1 MPSATA
7 SDAREKSRQHK
18 KTMSS
23 ASSTSSAGA
32 QPRGSQSPPAALN
45 RETTPES
52 LADADQ
58 KTKKR
63 IQNRVAQRTYRN
75 RMKQRVQDLEQ
86 QLCEMRARQQQQ
98 QYYPQDMSG
107 TVTPDGSMGFIPN
120 AGNMPPALWQPTMAL
135 PRTPGS
141 MPQEMWPAMA
151 VDSPHQPM
159 PDAVAMA
166 GNPYMARNFHQQP
179 PFNNAALLNQ
189 LNPSAATGLDQ
200 VPMMSPTLE
209 MAGEP
214 PMQRLYRNGS
224 AASTPNQES
233 LQLDAHFGYRGTVT
247 GLVLKGQASEISE
260 EDGNDAKLFTNPT
273 SWENSP
279 AMMSPTSSRTGTVA
293 PQSAISTSP
302 WGSIATAATEV
313 SEAGSPH
320 QFSSIEERFEY
331 VLECA
336 RRVGFDTFD
345 SMAAQY
351 YGSSFDPC
359 SSLAMDQRLSRNRH
373 LPALLSEIRQKS
385 AHWSVW
391 ERRAYQDEALK
402 TAEDICA
409 IECREFRSMQDLGD
423 ANAANLATI
432 QQKLPNVW
440 TLLSGLASA
449 TPLQRQGDRS
459 NLVYNSIKQLCALG
473 DASGHMAV
481 DSQ

>member
-7 SDAREKSRQHK
+7 ADTSDNARQHR

-23 ASSTSSAGA
+23 ASSTSSTGA
-32 QPRGSQSPPAALN
+32 QARGSQSPTAMN

-98 QYYPQDMSG
+98 QYFPQDMSG
-107 TVTPDGSMGFIPN
+107 AVTPDGSMGFVPN
-120 AGNMPPALWQPTMAL
+120 GASMPPALWQQSMSL

-141 MPQEMWPAMA
+141 IPQEMWPAMA
-151 VDSPHQPM
+151 VDGTPQHMSETVP
-159 PDAVAMA
+159 MA
-166 GNPYMARNFHQQP
+166 GNPYMARSFPQQA
-179 PFNNAALLNQ
+179 PFNNPALLNQ
-189 LNPSAATGLDQ
+189 LNPSAAASIDH
-200 VPMMSPTLE
+200 VPNVMMSPSME
-209 MAGEP
+209 MPGES

-224 AASTPNQES
+224 AGSTPNQETI
-233 LQLDAHFGYRGTVT
+233 QLDAHFGYRGTVT
-247 GLVLKGQASEISE
+247 GLGQASEISE
-260 EDGNDAKLFTNPT
+260 EDGNDAKIFTNPT

-302 WGSIATAATEV
+302 WGSIATTAATEV
-313 SEAGSPH
+313 SDAGSPH

-373 LPALLSEIRQKS
+373 LPALLAEIRQKS
-385 AHWSVW
+385 SQWSVW

-423 ANAANLATI
+423 ANAVNLATI

-481 DSQ
+481 DGQ